1 MLEMTMMNVQANNVR
16 QMVCWSVH
24 CSLLFSIADRCKGR
38 VGQYGIREMIILLIS
53 AIALSQSYI
62 GIKVFYA
69 GSSDISTITDL
80 L

>member
-1 MLEMTMMNVQANNVR
+1 MMEMTMMTVQANNG
-16 QMVCWSVH
+16 QMVCWKRALQSSFLNCRSMKVASVNM
-24 CSLLFSIADRCKGR
+24 D
-38 VGQYGIREMIILLIS
+38 VREMIILLIS

>member
-38 VGQYGIREMIILLIS
+38 VGS
-53 AIALSQSYI
+53 AGSEVSRDSRIALCGDRSPRD
-62 GIKVFYA
+62 GHVRKVGEA
-69 GSSDISTITDL
+69 SRRGRD
-80 L
+80 